1 LNSAIAGT
9 VLGGLADIAKA
20 FDVSPSPGSPEQWNE
35 QIAIDPLGVMG
46 DLAAPNLQFKTPVNS
61 FTRRWPYISFLGGMA
76 MGNRSE
82 DLEFFCTEPFKWHST
97 IFDYVLEDEGDIYGL
112 RARIVPYKELG
123 AAKPL
128 RGYLLHIR
136 TDVLLAQYHPSYIHA
151 NGRRAWDYK
160 KHKMGARGIDVPF
173 SVEEPAAPLTDIVV
187 DKEYTPDTR
196 GLAFRMFFVYY
207 LSEPGI
213 KVDLAGDEPKASGSP
228 ADKLQFYFGAGGMH
242 GHIDNWGGT
251 A

>member
-1 LNSAIAGT
+1 MSRTTPPSTSRRKFLNSAIAGT

-20 FDVSPSPGSPEQWNE
+20 FDVSPSPGSPQQWNE

-123 AAKPL
+123 AAE
-128 RGYLLHIR
+128 
-136 TDVLLAQYHPSYIHA
+136 AA
-151 NGRRAWDYK
+151 
-160 KHKMGARGIDVPF
+160 ARL
-173 SVEEPAAPLTDIVV
+173 PAAHSHGRSPGSVSSQLHSRQRPSGV
-187 DKEYTPDTR
+187 
-196 GLAFRMFFVYY
+196 GLQ
-207 LSEPGI
+207 
-213 KVDLAGDEPKASGSP
+213 KAQNS
-228 ADKLQFYFGAGGMH
+228 
-242 GHIDNWGGT
+242 NT
-251 A
+251 